1 MQQTAIYVR
10 HPLITPGSIISKE
23 DQETPCRDYCQAI
36 GLTVS
41 PTFRDN
47 AGARDQYTGVIS

>member
-41 PTFRDN
+41 PRSETTP
-47 AGARDQYTGVIS
+47 APGTSTPG